1 MSMIVDQVAELI
13 GRQGAALY
21 GGEAVTQLQ
30 HALQCAHWAEKEGG
44 SEALVAAC
52 LLHDIGHMIAAD
64 EGAAGRGVDLRHQIV
79 AEDFLKP
86 WFGEEVTRPIF
97 LHVAAKRYLCAREP
111 GYFETLSP
119 ASVQSLT
126 VQGGVFD
133 AEGAAEF
140 ERDPHWQDGVALR
153 RYDDW
158 AKDPEAVTPDLPHY
172 LAILDR
178 LARA

>member
-1 MSMIVDQVAELI
+1 MTDIVDQVAELI

-79 AEDFLKP
+79 ADEFLAP
-86 WFGEEVTRPIF
+86 WFDEDVTRPIR
-97 LHVAAKRYLCAREP
+97 LHVAAKRYLCARDP
-111 GYFETLSP
+111 KYYGTLST
-119 ASVQSLT
+119 ASIQSLK
-126 VQGGVFD
+126 VQGGVFSKEEAD
-133 AEGAAEF
+133 AF
-140 ERDPHWQDGVALR
+140 ELDPHWREAVALR
-153 RYDDW
+153 QYDDW
-158 AKDPEAVTPDLPHY
+158 AKDPAAQTPDLPHY
-172 LAILDR
+172 LDLLR
-178 LARA
+178 RQMRA